1 MITRRTAIASAAV
14 AVVLGASQ
22 EATAQERECI
32 AARVVGDATLQRDAA
47 SQAVRPGMP
56 LRQGDRLV
64 TGAGA
69 RVEMRCP
76 DGSSLV
82 VGERGNVRLSIFIT
96 DSRRHNAVV
105 EVLEG
110 IVRALLPSGHAWE
123 RFDIVTRTAVASVR
137 STVWIVDAKPDST
150 GVFVE
155 EGGVLVSSRV
165 NQAQI
170 FLQPGFGVDVGPQPA
185 PLEARRWGQPRIDD
199 ALARTR
205 LP

>member
-1 MITRRTAIASAAV
+1 MNLTRRAAIAGSAIA
-14 AVVLGASQ
+14 L
-22 EATAQERECI
+22 ATPSSVFGQERECI
-32 AARVVGDATLQRDAA
+32 AARVVGDAALQRGTAR
-47 SQAVRPGMP
+47 QPVRPGMP
-56 LRQGDRLV
+56 LRQGDRVV
-64 TGAGA
+64 TGAGG

-82 VGERGNVRLSIFIT
+82 VGERSAVYLSIFIT
-96 DSRRHNAVV
+96 DNRRHNAVI
-105 EVLEG
+105 EVFEG
-110 IVRALLPSGHAWE
+110 IVRALLPSGHTWE

-155 EGGVLVSSRV
+155 TGGVLVSSRV
-165 NQAQI
+165 NQAQV
-170 FLQPGFGVDVGPQPA
+170 FLQPGYGVDVGVQPA
-185 PLEARRWGQPRIDD
+185 PLEARLWGRARIDD